1 MSNKPG
7 NYRELESSIHTD
19 LERRQT
25 YNDYLQLDKILSAQT
40 LRSDEHD
47 ELLFIVIHQAS
58 ELWLKL
64 AGHEV
69 EAACEHIAAHEFPR
83 AFKVIA
89 RVRQILMQLTQ
100 SWSILA
106 TMTPVDYLT
115 FRDTL
120 GKASGF
126 QSYTYRRLEFLLGN
140 RNSDLVNVHRSSA
153 EATER
158 LEAALNRPS
167 LYDETIRRMAANGF
181 EIEDAVL
188 DRDLTQPYESDP
200 SVFEAWLKIYRN
212 SDQYYEFYE
221 LGERLLDIEDA
232 FQQWRF
238 KHMYTVQRVI
248 GLRSGT
254 GGSSGVPFLRKA
266 LDISFFPELFGI
278 RTSL

>member
-1 MSNKPG
+1 MSDKPK
-7 NYRELESSIHTD
+7 NYRELEESIHTD

-25 YNDYLQLDKILSAQT
+25 YNDYLQLDKILSAQQ

-69 EAACEHIAAHEFPR
+69 EAACDFVAGHDFRR

-89 RVRQILMQLTQ
+89 RVQKILMQLTQ

-120 GKASGF
+120 GKASGL

-140 RNSDLVNVHRSSA
+140 RNADLVRVHRSSA

-167 LYDETIRRMAANGF
+167 LYDEALRRMAASGF
-181 EIEDAVL
+181 DIAPAVL
-188 DRDLTQPYESDP
+188 ERDLTQPYESHQ
-200 SVFEAWLKIYRN
+200 SVVAAWQQVYQ
-212 SDQYYEFYE
+212 DVDAYYEFYE

-248 GLRSGT
+248 GMKTGT
-254 GGSSGVPFLRKA
+254 GGSSGVPFLRRA
-266 LDISFFPELFGI
+266 LDISFFPELIEI
-278 RTSL
+278 RSVL